1 MRVLRTARL
10 RLDPVGREHLP
21 FLADLDADPEVLRHI
36 IGRARTR
43 EEALDFWTPQVPGP
57 MWVGHVAEITRQ
69 DWSRTLS

>member
-1 MRVLRTARL
+1 MRVLRTDRL

-43 EEALDFWTPQVPGP
+43 QEALDFWTPQVPGP

-69 DWSRTLS
+69 DWASTLS